1 MKSDIFEFIVGL
13 GVIII
18 AGWFIL
24 SVVSKSDKLS
34 NIRETTNYI
43 ASFNDVSGI
52 SVGSNIKLA
61 GVTVGKVLELKLD
74 EINYTAEMVLGI
86 NRKIKIPNDSEIIIT
101 SEGLLGGNYVSI
113 SPGGSDI
120 FLKAN
125 ENFSFTQSSLTLFLI
140 FISMGLGMSIPYI
153 LVSIIFLQNIF
164 SFK

>member
-24 SVVSKSDKLS
+24 SVVSKSEKLT
-34 NIRETTNYI
+34 NVGETTRYI

-101 SEGLLGGNYVSI
+101 SEGLLGSNYVSI

-125 ENFSFTQSSLTLFLI
+125 ENFSFTQSSLSINNLI
-140 FISMGLGMSIPYI
+140 QKFFG
-153 LVSIIFLQNIF
+153 
-164 SFK
+164 K

>member
-24 SVVSKSDKLS
+24 FVVSKSDKLS
-34 NIRETTNYI
+34 NISETTNYI

-125 ENFSFTQSSLTLFLI
+125 EKFSFTQSSLSLNNLI
-140 FISMGLGMSIPYI
+140 QKFFG
-153 LVSIIFLQNIF
+153 
-164 SFK
+164 K

>member
-1 MKSDIFEFIVGL
+1 MKSDIFEFIIGL

-34 NIRETTNYI
+34 NISETTNYI

-125 ENFSFTQSSLTLFLI
+125 EKFSFTQSSLSLNNLI
-140 FISMGLGMSIPYI
+140 QKFFG
-153 LVSIIFLQNIF
+153 
-164 SFK
+164 K

>member
-24 SVVSKSDKLS
+24 FVVSKSDKLS
-34 NIRETTNYI
+34 NISETTNYI

-61 GVTVGKVLELKLD
+61 GVNVGKVLELKLD

-125 ENFSFTQSSLTLFLI
+125 EKFSFTQSSLSLNNLI
-140 FISMGLGMSIPYI
+140 QKFFG
-153 LVSIIFLQNIF
+153 
-164 SFK
+164 K

>member
-24 SVVSKSDKLS
+24 SVVSKSGKLS
-34 NIRETTNYI
+34 NISETTNYI
-43 ASFNDVSGI
+43 ASFNNVSGI

-125 ENFSFTQSSLTLFLI
+125 EKFSFTQSSLSLNNLI
-140 FISMGLGMSIPYI
+140 QKFFG
-153 LVSIIFLQNIF
+153 
-164 SFK
+164 K

>member
-24 SVVSKSDKLS
+24 SVVSKSEKLS
-34 NIRETTNYI
+34 NISESTKYI

-125 ENFSFTQSSLTLFLI
+125 EKFSFTQSSLSLNNLI
-140 FISMGLGMSIPYI
+140 QKFFG
-153 LVSIIFLQNIF
+153 
-164 SFK
+164 K

>member
-34 NIRETTNYI
+34 NISETTNYI

-125 ENFSFTQSSLTLFLI
+125 ENFSFTQSSLSLNSLI
-140 FISMGLGMSIPYI
+140 QKFFG
-153 LVSIIFLQNIF
+153 
-164 SFK
+164 K

>member
-24 SVVSKSDKLS
+24 VVVTKSDKFS
-34 NIRETTNYI
+34 NISETTNQI

-52 SVGSNIKLA
+52 SVGSDIKLA

-125 ENFSFTQSSLTLFLI
+125 EKFSFTQSSLSLNNLI
-140 FISMGLGMSIPYI
+140 QKFFG
-153 LVSIIFLQNIF
+153 
-164 SFK
+164 K

>member
-24 SVVSKSDKLS
+24 SVVSKSEKLK
-34 NIRETTNYI
+34 NVGETTKYI

-86 NRKIKIPNDSEIIIT
+86 NKKIKIPNDSEIIIT
-101 SEGLLGGNYVSI
+101 SEGLLGKNYVSI

-125 ENFSFTQSSLTLFLI
+125 DNFSFTQSSLSLNNLI
-140 FISMGLGMSIPYI
+140 QKFFG
-153 LVSIIFLQNIF
+153 
-164 SFK
+164 K

>member
-1 MKSDIFEFIVGL
+1 MKSDIFEFIIGL

-34 NIRETTNYI
+34 NISETTNYI

-125 ENFSFTQSSLTLFLI
+125 ENFSFTQSSLSLNNLI
-140 FISMGLGMSIPYI
+140 QKFFG
-153 LVSIIFLQNIF
+153 
-164 SFK
+164 K

>member
-1 MKSDIFEFIVGL
+1 MKSDIFEFVVGL

-34 NIRETTNYI
+34 NISETTNYI

-125 ENFSFTQSSLTLFLI
+125 EKFSFTQSSLSLNNLI
-140 FISMGLGMSIPYI
+140 QKFFG
-153 LVSIIFLQNIF
+153 
-164 SFK
+164 K

>member
-24 SVVSKSDKLS
+24 SVVSKSEKLT
-34 NIRETTNYI
+34 NVGGTTKYI

-86 NRKIKIPNDSEIIIT
+86 NKKIKIPNDSEIIIT
-101 SEGLLGGNYVSI
+101 SEGLLGSNYVSI

-120 FLKAN
+120 FLQAN
-125 ENFSFTQSSLTLFLI
+125 ENFSFTQSSLSLNNLI
-140 FISMGLGMSIPYI
+140 QKFFG
-153 LVSIIFLQNIF
+153 
-164 SFK
+164 K

>member
-24 SVVSKSDKLS
+24 SVVSKSGKLS
-34 NIRETTNYI
+34 NISETTNYI

-125 ENFSFTQSSLTLFLI
+125 ENFSFTQSSLSLNNLI
-140 FISMGLGMSIPYI
+140 QKFFG
-153 LVSIIFLQNIF
+153 
-164 SFK
+164 K

>member
-24 SVVSKSDKLS
+24 SVVSKSDQLS
-34 NIRETTNYI
+34 NISETTNYI

-125 ENFSFTQSSLTLFLI
+125 EKFSFTQSSLSLNNLI
-140 FISMGLGMSIPYI
+140 QKFFG
-153 LVSIIFLQNIF
+153 
-164 SFK
+164 K

>member
-24 SVVSKSDKLS
+24 SVVSKSEKLT
-34 NIRETTNYI
+34 NVGETTKYI

-125 ENFSFTQSSLTLFLI
+125 EKFSFTQSSLSLNNLI
-140 FISMGLGMSIPYI
+140 QKFFG
-153 LVSIIFLQNIF
+153 
-164 SFK
+164 K

>member
-24 SVVSKSDKLS
+24 SVVTKSDKLS
-34 NIRETTNYI
+34 NISEITNYI

-125 ENFSFTQSSLTLFLI
+125 EKFSFTQSSLSLNNLI
-140 FISMGLGMSIPYI
+140 QKFFG
-153 LVSIIFLQNIF
+153 
-164 SFK
+164 K

>member
-13 GVIII
+13 GVIVI

-24 SVVSKSDKLS
+24 SVVSKSEKL
-34 NIRETTNYI
+34 TNVGEKTKYI

-52 SVGSNIKLA
+52 SVGSDIKLA

-125 ENFSFTQSSLTLFLI
+125 ENFLFTQSSLSLNNLI
-140 FISMGLGMSIPYI
+140 QKFFG
-153 LVSIIFLQNIF
+153 
-164 SFK
+164 K

>member
-34 NIRETTNYI
+34 NISETTNYI

-86 NRKIKIPNDSEIIIT
+86 NKKIKIPNDSEIIIT

-125 ENFSFTQSSLTLFLI
+125 EKFSFTQSSLSLNNLI
-140 FISMGLGMSIPYI
+140 QKFFG
-153 LVSIIFLQNIF
+153 
-164 SFK
+164 K

>member
-24 SVVSKSDKLS
+24 SVVLKSDKLT
-34 NIRETTNYI
+34 NIGETTNYI

-52 SVGSNIKLA
+52 SVGSDIKLA
-61 GVTVGKVLELKLD
+61 GVTIGKVLELKLD
-74 EINYTAEMVLGI
+74 EINYTAEIILGI
-86 NRKIKIPNDSEIIIT
+86 NKEIKIPNDSEVIIT

-120 FLKAN
+120 FLNAN
-125 ENFSFTQSSLTLFLI
+125 ENFSFTQSSLSLNSLI
-140 FISMGLGMSIPYI
+140 QKFFG
-153 LVSIIFLQNIF
+153 
-164 SFK
+164 K

>member
-125 ENFSFTQSSLTLFLI
+125 EKFSFTQSSLSLNNLI
-140 FISMGLGMSIPYI
+140 QKFFG
-153 LVSIIFLQNIF
+153 
-164 SFK
+164 K

>member
-1 MKSDIFEFIVGL
+1 MKSDIFEFIIGL

-34 NIRETTNYI
+34 NISETTNYI

-61 GVTVGKVLELKLD
+61 GVNVGRVLELKLD

-125 ENFSFTQSSLTLFLI
+125 EKFSFTQSSLSLNNLI
-140 FISMGLGMSIPYI
+140 QKFFG
-153 LVSIIFLQNIF
+153 
-164 SFK
+164 K

>member
-24 SVVSKSDKLS
+24 SVVTKSDKLS
-34 NIRETTNYI
+34 NISETTNYI

-86 NRKIKIPNDSEIIIT
+86 NKKIKIPNDSEIIIT

-125 ENFSFTQSSLTLFLI
+125 EKFSFTQSSLSLNNLI
-140 FISMGLGMSIPYI
+140 QKFFG
-153 LVSIIFLQNIF
+153 
-164 SFK
+164 K

>member
-1 MKSDIFEFIVGL
+1 MKSDIFEFTVGL

-34 NIRETTNYI
+34 NISETTNYI

-61 GVTVGKVLELKLD
+61 GVTVGKVLDLKLD

-125 ENFSFTQSSLTLFLI
+125 EKFSFTQSSLSLNNLI
-140 FISMGLGMSIPYI
+140 QKFFG
-153 LVSIIFLQNIF
+153 
-164 SFK
+164 K

>member
-34 NIRETTNYI
+34 NISETTNYI

-101 SEGLLGGNYVSI
+101 SEGLLGGKYVSI
-113 SPGGSDI
+113 SPGGSEI

-125 ENFSFTQSSLTLFLI
+125 ENFSFTQSSLSLNNLI
-140 FISMGLGMSIPYI
+140 QKFFG
-153 LVSIIFLQNIF
+153 
-164 SFK
+164 K

>member
-13 GVIII
+13 GVILI

-24 SVVSKSDKLS
+24 AVVSKSEKLT
-34 NIRETTNYI
+34 NVGETTKYI

-52 SVGSNIKLA
+52 SVGSDIKLA
-61 GVTVGKVLELKLD
+61 GVTVGKVLSLKLD

-125 ENFSFTQSSLTLFLI
+125 EKFSFTQSSLSLNNLI
-140 FISMGLGMSIPYI
+140 QKFFG
-153 LVSIIFLQNIF
+153 
-164 SFK
+164 K

>member
-18 AGWFIL
+18 AGWFIF
-24 SVVSKSDKLS
+24 SVFSKSEKLT
-34 NIRETTNYI
+34 NIGETTKYI

-74 EINYTAEMVLGI
+74 EINYTAEMILGI

-101 SEGLLGGNYVSI
+101 SEGLLGGNYVAI

-125 ENFSFTQSSLTLFLI
+125 ENFSFTQSSLSLNNLI
-140 FISMGLGMSIPYI
+140 QKF
-153 LVSIIFLQNIF
+153 F
-164 SFK
+164 SK

>member
-34 NIRETTNYI
+34 NISETTNYI

-74 EINYTAEMVLGI
+74 KINYTAEMVLGI

-120 FLKAN
+120 FLQAN
-125 ENFSFTQSSLTLFLI
+125 EKFSFTQSSLSLNNLI
-140 FISMGLGMSIPYI
+140 QKFFG
-153 LVSIIFLQNIF
+153 
-164 SFK
+164 K

>member
-24 SVVSKSDKLS
+24 SVVSKSEKLS
-34 NIRETTNYI
+34 NVGETTKYI

-125 ENFSFTQSSLTLFLI
+125 EKFSFTQSSLSLNNLI
-140 FISMGLGMSIPYI
+140 QKFFG
-153 LVSIIFLQNIF
+153 
-164 SFK
+164 K

>member
-18 AGWFIL
+18 ASWFIL
-24 SVVSKSDKLS
+24 SIVSKSEKLS
-34 NIRETTNYI
+34 NVGETTKYI

-113 SPGGSDI
+113 SPGGSDV

-125 ENFSFTQSSLTLFLI
+125 EKFSFTQSSLSLNNLI
-140 FISMGLGMSIPYI
+140 QKFFG
-153 LVSIIFLQNIF
+153 
-164 SFK
+164 K

>member
-1 MKSDIFEFIVGL
+1 MKSDIFELVVGL

-24 SVVSKSDKLS
+24 SVVSKSEKLT
-34 NIRETTNYI
+34 NVGETTKYI

-52 SVGSNIKLA
+52 SVGSDIKLA

-86 NRKIKIPNDSEIIIT
+86 NKKIKIPNDSEIIIT

-125 ENFSFTQSSLTLFLI
+125 ENFSFTQSSLSLNNLI
-140 FISMGLGMSIPYI
+140 QKFFG
-153 LVSIIFLQNIF
+153 
-164 SFK
+164 K

>member
-13 GVIII
+13 GVILI

-24 SVVSKSDKLS
+24 VVVTKSDKFS
-34 NIRETTNYI
+34 NMGETTKYF

-52 SVGSNIKLA
+52 SVGSDIKLA
-61 GVTVGKVLELKLD
+61 GVNVGKVLQLKLD
-74 EINYTAEMVLGI
+74 SNNFTAEMVLGI

-125 ENFSFTQSSLTLFLI
+125 ENFSFTQSSLSLNNLI
-140 FISMGLGMSIPYI
+140 QKFFG
-153 LVSIIFLQNIF
+153 
-164 SFK
+164 K

>member
-13 GVIII
+13 GVIVI

-24 SVVSKSDKLS
+24 SVVSKSEKLTS
-34 NIRETTNYI
+34 VGETTKYI

-52 SVGSNIKLA
+52 SVGSDIKLA

-86 NRKIKIPNDSEIIIT
+86 NKKIKIPNDSEIIIT

-125 ENFSFTQSSLTLFLI
+125 ENFSFTQSSLSLNNLI
-140 FISMGLGMSIPYI
+140 QKFFG
-153 LVSIIFLQNIF
+153 
-164 SFK
+164 K